1 MGLHNYRRSIEAYG
15 VVNEFAKAHH
25 VHIYNAT
32 RGGDLEVFPRVVL
45 ENIEGI

>member
-1 MGLHNYRRSIEAYG
+1 MVH
-15 VVNEFAKAHH
+15 EFAKAHG
-25 VHIYNAT
+25 VRIYNAT